1 MATILE
7 FPARVARVQSP
18 NGEAHRQSCADIVIF
33 PGIRY
38 EREAEPAPKRGR
50 RARHRDHLELED

>member
-18 NGEAHRQSCADIVIF
+18 TSEAARQSCADIVIF

-38 EREAEPAPKRGR
+38 ERETETAPKRSR
-50 RARHRDHLELED
+50 RARHRDLLELED